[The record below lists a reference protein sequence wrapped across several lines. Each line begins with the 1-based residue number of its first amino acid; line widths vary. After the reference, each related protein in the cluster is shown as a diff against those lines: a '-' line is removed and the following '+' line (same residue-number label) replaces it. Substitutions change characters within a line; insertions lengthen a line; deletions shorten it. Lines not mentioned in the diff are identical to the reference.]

1 METQPAPPLHTVGI
15 QIVVQL
21 YKYKTKEAGAI
32 SALISKEYFM
42 LFYHF
47 QAPHTVHFLICK
59 KWNGD
64 LLNN

>member
-1 METQPAPPLHTVGI
+1 MHCGDPYCSPIVQI
-15 QIVVQL
+15 QNQGG
-21 YKYKTKEAGAI
+21 YAI
-32 SALISKEYFM
+32 GALISKQYFM